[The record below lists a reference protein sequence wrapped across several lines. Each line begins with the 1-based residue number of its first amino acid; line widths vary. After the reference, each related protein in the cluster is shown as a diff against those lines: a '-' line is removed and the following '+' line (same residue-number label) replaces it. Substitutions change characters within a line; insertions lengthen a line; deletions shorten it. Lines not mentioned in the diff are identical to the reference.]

1 MRKLLDA
8 SGPRT
13 LVLVRL
19 LVGWVFIAEGVQKF
33 IFADELGAGR
43 FAKIGIPWPAFTGPF
58 VGLAETLCGVL
69 VIAGFLTR
77 FAALVLLI
85 DISMAIISTKLP
97 ILLGHEV
104 GPFSLPKMARYGM
117 WSALH
122 EARTDASMWI
132 GSLYLIIVGAGRWS
146 LDALLGWTQAD
157 DRSPR
162 E

>member
-1 MRKLLDA
+1 MMAKAIGLQSTDRTRTTKGILRMRKLLDA

-77 FAALVLLI
+77 FAALVLL
-85 DISMAIISTKLP
+85 
-97 ILLGHEV
+97 
-104 GPFSLPKMARYGM
+104 
-117 WSALH
+117 
-122 EARTDASMWI
+122 
-132 GSLYLIIVGAGRWS
+132 
-146 LDALLGWTQAD
+146 LD
-157 DRSPR
+157 
-162 E
+162 